1 MLMMSELHE
10 GRDEPKIM
18 AEGSRRL
25 PRHRKADWLLQTEFE
40 QRLAGH
46 RYLLAFGSC
55 GCRSTGYSAYPRADG
70 SALSPARDST
80 NERSESR
87 AANDFLSGLT
97 TLTL

>member
-1 MLMMSELHE
+1 M
-10 GRDEPKIM
+10 
-18 AEGSRRL
+18 
-25 PRHRKADWLLQTEFE
+25 LQTEFE

-55 GCRSTGYSAYPRADG
+55 GCRSIGYSAYARAEA

-80 NERSESR
+80 NERSQSR
-87 AANDFLSGLT
+87 TANDFLSGLT